1 MSWWSWL
8 LAAVGVT
15 GLFLAGSSNKLGWA
29 LGFGAQLLWVVY
41 AVVTEQWGFIASA
54 LAYGFVYAR
63 NWLRWRALERAV
75 GTEIGGQT

>member
-1 MSWWSWL
+1 MNWWSWL

-29 LGFGAQLLWVVY
+29 LGFGAQLLWIVY
-41 AVVTEQWGFIASA
+41 AVATEQWGFIASA

-63 NWLRWRALERAV
+63 NWLRWRAQERAEAV
-75 GTEIGGQT
+75 EIGVQP